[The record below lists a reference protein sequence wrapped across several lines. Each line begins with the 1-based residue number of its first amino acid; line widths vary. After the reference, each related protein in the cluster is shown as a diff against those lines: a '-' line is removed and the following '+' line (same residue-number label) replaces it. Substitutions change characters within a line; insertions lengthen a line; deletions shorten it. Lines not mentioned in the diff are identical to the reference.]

1 MQAYRIHGANGVQ
14 FEDTEP
20 QATCTYDVVDLK
32 LPDGASI
39 ISIGGARDTLRR
51 VKLKGNAYTHLET
64 LDNKPILRIE
74 AQREYL
80 ISGTNDFVALEF
92 TVVEENLRCD
102 FDTICTHEAP
112 DNIYHV
118 NYVNGRYQL
127 TDLYGSQIISKQD
140 AMKYKAKWG

>member
-1 MQAYRIHGANGVQ
+1 MRAYRIHGKNGVQ

-20 QATCTYDVVDLK
+20 QETCVYDVVDLK
-32 LPDGASI
+32 LPEGSSI
-39 ISIGGARDTLRR
+39 IHVGGARDTLRR
-51 VKLKGNAYTHLET
+51 VKLNGNAYSHLET
-64 LDNKPILRIE
+64 LEEKPILRIE

-80 ISGTNDFVALEF
+80 TAGTNDFVTLKY
-92 TVVEENLRCD
+92 VVLEENLRCD
-102 FDTICTHEAP
+102 FDTICSYTSP

-127 TDLYGSQIISKQD
+127 TDLYGSRVISKQD

>member
-1 MQAYRIHGANGVQ
+1 MQAYRIHGKNGVQ

-20 QATCTYDVVDLK
+20 QENCTYDIVDLK
-32 LPDGASI
+32 LPEGSNI
-39 ISIGGARDTLRR
+39 IYVGGARDTLRR
-51 VKLKGNAYTHLET
+51 VKLKGNSYTHLET
-64 LDNKPILRIE
+64 LDDKPILRVE

-80 ISGTNDFVALEF
+80 TAGTNDFVELKF
-92 TVVEENLRCD
+92 TVVEENLQWT
-102 FDTICTHEAP
+102 FDTICSYDAP

-127 TDLYGSQIISKQD
+127 TDLYSSQIISKQE